1 MVLYTRKVRGVR
13 RKSLI
18 YIFSILMLG
27 ALASPPAKSATTI
40 PIVFRSMD
48 VDQWTFPQNS
58 EIPRAEFPTVVAVF
72 PPCTN
77 TVKTDCIAKVE
88 YQDLRGK
95 WIEGKF
101 SQPLPYKFISVNK
114 GEYWQTESEESNNPI
129 SFKEDVARNIP
140 ALSRSGYWTF
150 PGLKQSGG
158 DKFLVDFTAIAEMSN
173 KSDPLA
179 PDSSAI
185 WNRIQFVRIAPITPL
200 VLKTSEIKSKNP
212 KGVPAF
218 SGCGGYGKNDKAFC
232 WKRNEFVDDSTFR
245 MSVRLNKTV
254 GILNSSLW
262 FTARTKSSSISVNK
276 DASGTVLTFTGKPI
290 QIGNAVANLPRT
302 KETYDLV
309 NNISNIGVRD
319 YEPNYDASKYYS
331 FNQFL
336 EDYEF
341 GIGTE
346 TLASVR
352 QWEALESVA
361 PIKISA
367 ENGVWRF
374 TPSEVD
380 ALHILK
386 SNWNDKCTTTSGV
399 LGMASS
405 NAAVFVPTIPTWNAS
420 TSSLDFQIASTHLN
434 KSGKLNTGFYGI
446 SVSESIAKCLWGVNS
461 NSVSAQVSITG
472 KDENKTINLTSSSA
486 SGGFYNFNVSGFHFS
501 SPKISLKIKG
511 S

>member
-1 MVLYTRKVRGVR
+1 MRKQRICLAFVLLAT
-13 RKSLI
+13 
-18 YIFSILMLG
+18 FSAPILNTTY
-27 ALASPPAKSATTI
+27 AQSASTI
-40 PIVFRSMD
+40 PIIFKSID
-48 VDQWTFPQNS
+48 VDGWTVPQNS
-58 EIPRAEFPTVVAVF
+58 VALSENNHVVIDVF
-72 PPCTN
+72 PPCNSTI
-77 TVKTDCIAKVE
+77 KADCILSVE
-88 YQDLRGK
+88 YQDSSGK
-95 WIEGKF
+95 WIKGKF
-101 SQPLPYKFISVNK
+101 AQPMPYKIKIISNGNSSEQV
-114 GEYWQTESEESNNPI
+114 TEESNDPI
-129 SFKEDVARNIP
+129 SFKEDPTRNIP

-150 PGLKQSGG
+150 PGLKQTGG
-158 DKFLVDFTAIAEMSN
+158 DKFLVDFTAAADMSN
-173 KSDPLA
+173 VKDPLA
-179 PDSSAI
+179 PDSKAQ
-185 WNRIQFVRIAPITPL
+185 WRGIQSVRIAPVTPL

-254 GILNSSLW
+254 GILKSSLW
-262 FTARTKSSSISVNK
+262 FTARTKSSSIGVTK
-276 DASGTVLTFTGKPI
+276 DASGTILTFTGKPI

-336 EDYEF
+336 EEYEC

-386 SNWNDKCTTTSGV
+386 SNWNDKCTTTTGV

-405 NAAVFVPTIPTWNAS
+405 NVAVFVPTIPTWNS
-420 TSSLDFQIASTHLN
+420 GTSSLDFQIASTHLN
-434 KSGKLNTGFYGI
+434 KAGKLNTGFYGI

-461 NSVSAQVSITG
+461 NNVSAQVSISG
-472 KDENKTINLTSSSA
+472 QDENKTINLTSSSA

-501 SPKISLKIKG
+501 SPKISLKIK
-511 S
+511 SS